1 MNKYFEIVTQNGK
14 GQFILN
20 DWTRIDLR
28 TGFPSTCL
36 HAFKDPKFEHLGLL
50 PEAVKLLK
58 KETELSVY
66 KMVKHA
72 RRIED
77 LEILAKVYP
86 KNEIIQK
93 AVEAKRAEFETKIRV
108 K

>member
-1 MNKYFEIVTQNGK
+1 MNKYFEIVTQNGAGK
-14 GQFILN
+14 FILN

-28 TGFPSTCL
+28 LGIPKEAL

-50 PEAVKLLK
+50 PEAEEILK
-58 KETELSVY
+58 KESKESLLSMI
-66 KMVKHA
+66 KNA

-86 KNEIIQK
+86 KSQQLLK
-93 AVEAKRAEFETKIRV
+93 AAEVKRADFQTEKLS
-108 K
+108 